1 MFVTSNTISSITRS
15 DVCAQQNPLTRVGR
29 TRDGHDIVIRFIVI
43 GNEGHEHLK
52 ILRKIATEEHSLYST
67 NHALPMFSEFQF
79 EDIVFGFFPRVAGT
93 LRDAY
98 KYWAKNSV
106 GDIVDMI
113 MQMLEVCAIVAL
125 LLECCLIFLS
135 RPLRIFT
142 I

>member
-1 MFVTSNTISSITRS
+1 
-15 DVCAQQNPLTRVGR
+15 
-29 TRDGHDIVIRFIVI
+29 
-43 GNEGHEHLK
+43 
-52 ILRKIATEEHSLYST
+52 
-67 NHALPMFSEFQF
+67 MFSEFQF

-98 KYWAKNSV
+98 RYWAKNSV

-113 MQMLEVCAIVAL
+113 MQMLEVCPIVAL